1 MLNPINYNVRGRC
14 THTAGAFAGGA
25 FAGGAFAGGAFAG
38 VTGGAFAGSAFPQAL
53 VYACMLQCFVSPTV
67 MLSVL
72 LHARP
77 PPRGHT
83 YPICAAAAFAGNA
96 FAGIC

>member
-14 THTAGAFAGGA
+14 THTAGA

-83 YPICAAAAFAGNA
+83 YPICAAAAFAGSA